1 MCSEVGNIKGS
12 GEVPP
17 LDSLEDSR
25 DFRSENWGGGKGIV
39 IGGRGIRY
47 GGDVA
52 YELLHS

>member
-52 YELLHS
+52 YEVLHS